1 LESLDVSSFLAVILL
16 CFCKQE
22 DGFRVRQRKMKP
34 TMMNL
39 LHLLTLAK
47 INSIGADSTR
57 VRVTESNK
65 RALEIVAVEWQMEAC
80 VHHL

>member
-1 LESLDVSSFLAVILL
+1 
-16 CFCKQE
+16 
-22 DGFRVRQRKMKP
+22 
-34 TMMNL
+34 MNL

-47 INSIGADSTR
+47 KNSIGADSTR

-65 RALEIVAVEWQMEAC
+65 RALEIVAVEWKMEAC

>member
-1 LESLDVSSFLAVILL
+1 MGL
-16 CFCKQE
+16 
-22 DGFRVRQRKMKP
+22 GFRQRKMKA

-47 INSIGADSTR
+47 KNSIGADSTR